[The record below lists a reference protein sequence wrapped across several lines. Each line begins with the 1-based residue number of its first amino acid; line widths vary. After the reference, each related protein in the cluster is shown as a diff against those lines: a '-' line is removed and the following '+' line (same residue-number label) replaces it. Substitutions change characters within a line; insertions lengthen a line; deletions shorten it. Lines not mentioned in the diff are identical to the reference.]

1 MADDPTNPFAEIL
14 GALKSKGDSQSTS
27 GTRKGVRKD
36 GADKVK
42 PVLSSTEV
50 QRLTNVFKILKG
62 VLFPGPEAKRIATT
76 NKKAFPGMAAT
87 VAATPKLAKDGPGIG
102 IKTVI
107 AAAIAALVSYITATF
122 NDVQEFF
129 LKTGLKVIRFFK
141 PITNMLK
148 VVGKTATKAFAGL
161 VKAIK
166 PVANIVNSIAKFFK
180 GMTASIKSSPLVGKL
195 LKSGKGIFAAIKTA
209 GAKVGAKFL
218 KFGRFIPVLGSLFS
232 FGFAYKDFKDGDYVG
247 GTLNLVSGILNLLP
261 FGATNIASMV
271 IDGYLLTREFAGE
284 FKEGEKGTL
293 SGEGNMLKTMAGKI
307 GTWIS
312 GKIYNLPVIGGIMK
326 LGKAAILLSG
336 GNWSEG
342 FKMLGWGML
351 GLMPGATTLALTA
364 AKGFSFVMGLFESK
378 GEVDPPELPE
388 TSSFG
393 EIMGDL
399 FQMVGN
405 VLSNVWEGMLNF
417 VNEWVTSIKQNVLAG
432 VQKGVDWIRE
442 KTGMGFDFVDNILA
456 DSQISRDVNSSNGSS
471 PTVGVS
477 NSYMNEMKTLDVER
491 NRLLGRVISELSIIK
506 DKLLNPDGE
515 IKLNNNNTLIDAFN
529 AQQ

>member
-14 GALKSKGDSQSTS
+14 GALKSKGNSSS
-27 GTRKGVRKD
+27 ASKGVRKD
-36 GADKVK
+36 GDDKVK
-42 PVLSSTEV
+42 PTLSSTEV

-76 NKKAFPGMAAT
+76 KKNAFPGVAPAVAT
-87 VAATPKLAKDGPGIG
+87 TPKLAGSGGLG

-107 AAAIAALVSYITATF
+107 AAAIAALVTYVVNTF
-122 NDVQEFF
+122 DDVQEFF

-148 VVGKTATKAFAGL
+148 VVGKTATKAFTRL
-161 VKAIK
+161 IKSIK
-166 PVANIVNSIAKFFK
+166 PVAKIVNSIAKFFK
-180 GMTASIKSSPLVGKL
+180 GMTASIKASPMVGKL
-195 LKSGKGIFAAIKTA
+195 LKSGKGIFTALKTA

-232 FGFAYKDFKDGDYVG
+232 FGFAFMDFKDGDYVG

-261 FGATNIASMV
+261 FGATNIASAV
-271 IDGYLLTREFAGE
+271 IDGYLLMREFAGE
-284 FKEGEKGTL
+284 FKEGDKGTL
-293 SGEGNMLKTMAGKI
+293 SGEVDMLKTMAGKI
-307 GTWIS
+307 GAWLS
-312 GKIYNLPVIGGIMK
+312 EKLFNLPIIGGIMK

-336 GNWSEG
+336 GKWSEG

-351 GLMPGATTLALTA
+351 GLMPGATTLAKTA
-364 AKGFSFVMGLFESK
+364 AKGFGFVMGLFESK

-388 TSSFG
+388 TSTFG

-417 VNEWVTSIKQNVLAG
+417 VDEWVTSIKQNVLAG
-432 VQKGVDWIRE
+432 VQKGVDWIRD

-456 DSQISRDVNSSNGSS
+456 NSQISRDVNSSNGSS
-471 PTVGVS
+471 PSVNPS
-477 NSYMNEMKTLDVER
+477 NAYPEAQKKLDVAR
-491 NRLLGRVISELSIIK
+491 NAILVSLLTEVREIK
-506 DKLLNPDGE
+506 GKLFNPDST
-515 IKLNNNNTLIDAFN
+515 LPVYNNATLMKQFDGLK
-529 AQQ
+529 